1 MVAGLD
7 LYMRIMQLA
16 YEASPAEGARLTE
29 LANVAAP
36 DRRLVAGSA
45 YLGAIVPES
54 ADLYSAIG
62 VASASRG
69 AMSDAVIAFR
79 KAVDIDPNS
88 APSHW
93 HLGAALAQTGARE
106 EAIGHLQRSIA
117 LDPNNQYARADLAAL
132 TAGSIR

>member
-1 MVAGLD
+1 
-7 LYMRIMQLA
+7 
-16 YEASPAEGARLTE
+16 
-29 LANVAAP
+29 
-36 DRRLVAGSA
+36 
-45 YLGAIVPES
+45 
-54 ADLYSAIG
+54 
-62 VASASRG
+62 
-69 AMSDAVIAFR
+69 MSDAVIAFR

-132 TAGSIR
+132 TAGRIR